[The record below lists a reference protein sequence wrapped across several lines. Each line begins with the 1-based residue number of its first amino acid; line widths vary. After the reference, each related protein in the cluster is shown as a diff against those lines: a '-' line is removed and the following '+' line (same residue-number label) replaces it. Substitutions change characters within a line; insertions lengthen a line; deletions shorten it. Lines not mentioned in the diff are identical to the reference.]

1 MRVLFSAKDAGGA
14 SAIVPVIR
22 ALACEGA
29 ELHGILDG
37 PAKNIFAAADIPFEA
52 GALGSFGIFIAGTSA
67 GDSPDKMLMQKLAGT
82 PSLYVLDFWIN
93 YWQRFSSA
101 DNKDFAYL
109 PTRIC
114 IMDDIAKEEMLA
126 EGFPSERLAVT
137 GNPHFDHF
145 ADTVTRDHEEKE
157 RILFISQPL
166 SSIASM
172 PGFSGAGHDEYA
184 ALADVLAALEAI
196 PEQYYLSLRLHPR
209 ESANK
214 YTEYLGTRVCRA
226 TEPTLE
232 EALSWSGLIIGISSP
247 ALMEAAAAGK
257 KVLSYEP
264 ILAGKDSLVSNRS
277 GVTTRIATK
286 EALAAALAAYARGE
300 WPFANQPLR
309 EVWPAGATERV
320 VKEVHT
326 LIAES
331 RTS

>member
-14 SAIVPVIR
+14 SAIVPVMR
-22 ALACEGA
+22 ALAREGA
-29 ELHGILDG
+29 ELHGVLDG
-37 PAKNIFAAADIPFEA
+37 PAKKIFAAAH
-52 GALGSFGIFIAGTSA
+52 LSFTEGEEGPADIFIAGTSA
-67 GDSPDKMLMQKLAGT
+67 GDSPDKSILRNLKET

-101 DNKDFAYL
+101 DKKDFAYL
-109 PTRIC
+109 PTRVC
-114 IMDDIAKEEMLA
+114 IMDAIAREEMLA
-126 EGFPSERLAVT
+126 EGFPAKRLAVT

-145 ADTVTRDHEEKE
+145 ADMVTRDHEEKE

-166 SSIASM
+166 SSVADM
-172 PGFSGAGHDEYA
+172 PGFSHAGYDEYA
-184 ALADVLAALEAI
+184 TLVDMLAILETL
-196 PEQYYLSLRLHPR
+196 PKQYYLSLRLHPR
-209 ESANK
+209 EPAGK
-214 YTEYLGTRVCRA
+214 YAEYLGPRVCRA
-226 TEPTLE
+226 AEPTLE
-232 EALSWSGLIIGISSP
+232 EALSQSGLIVGISSP
-247 ALMEAAAAGK
+247 ALMEAAAADK

-300 WPFANQPLR
+300 WPFSSRPLR

-331 RTS
+331 RT